1 MTEVDIVVNNIK
13 DMLLGRGDN
22 IDEFEEHESD
32 VSRDEFYND
41 KNVIEFHTS
50 ETTIIFALTKKL
62 RRSILDELKD
72 YAKNNIVDFVA
83 KYNDKKRI
91 IIIFNN
97 DTISAPI
104 VQQLNNYDKI
114 LQKQGGQLQYFHI
127 KNLLFNPTKH
137 ELVPRHTKLSND
149 EVIAIMEKYLIKG
162 KAHMPYIL
170 HSDVIAKWMGLKQGD
185 VVKIDRYNENSG
197 ISYYYRVCV

>member
-50 ETTIIFALTKKL
+50 NTTIIFALTKKL

-72 YAKNNIVDFVA
+72 CSKSDIMDFVA
-83 KYNDKKRI
+83 RYNDKKRI
-91 IIIFNN
+91 IIVFNN

-104 VQQLNNYDKI
+104 VQQLNNYDKL
-114 LQKQGGQLQYFHI
+114 LQKQGGQLQYFHV

-162 KAHMPYIL
+162 KAQMPYIL

-197 ISYYYRVCV
+197 VSYYYRVCV